1 MQFRHGSLVRKM
13 LLLPERKKLL
23 TYLIQE
29 YKIKNFMPF
38 SFAHGEGE
46 HGLAFLKWGKS
57 HAND

>member
-1 MQFRHGSLVRKM
+1 M